1 MKLVSSLEGI
11 NTTGGDHVARR
22 RPCVA
27 HKAEVGDREV
37 TRPGTVNV
45 PSSIQQAPSPV

>member
-1 MKLVSSLEGI
+1 VKLLSSLEGI
-11 NTTGGDHVARR
+11 NTTGGDQVARR

-27 HKAEVGDREV
+27 HKTEVEDRGAA
-37 TRPGTVNV
+37 RPGTVNV